1 MPTLK
6 PPEAIWLYMMPVI
19 RNVARFVSG
28 LFGHALFRRMYW
40 WQVGRFFTDAEVR
53 EQFLPI
59 LYQQFDAVPSAR
71 PAFLRLNEDLRGTV
85 RSRTRNIPKLKEFDR
100 PVRIIFGED
109 DPYLNRGVAQRFHE
123 LFPTSELFLIPNA
136 RHFVQMDE
144 PEEVARLMLSWEA
157 VRKRRAA

>member
-1 MPTLK
+1 
-6 PPEAIWLYMMPVI
+6 
-19 RNVARFVSG
+19 
-28 LFGHALFRRMYW
+28 
-40 WQVGRFFTDAEVR
+40 VR

-59 LYQQFDAVPSAR
+59 LYERFDAVPSAR
-71 PAFLRLNEDLRGTV
+71 PAFYRLNEDLRGTI
-85 RSRTRNIPKLKEFDR
+85 RSRTRSIPKLKEFNR

-123 LFPTSELFLIPNA
+123 LFPTSELFLIPTA

-157 VRKRRAA
+157 VRVRRAA